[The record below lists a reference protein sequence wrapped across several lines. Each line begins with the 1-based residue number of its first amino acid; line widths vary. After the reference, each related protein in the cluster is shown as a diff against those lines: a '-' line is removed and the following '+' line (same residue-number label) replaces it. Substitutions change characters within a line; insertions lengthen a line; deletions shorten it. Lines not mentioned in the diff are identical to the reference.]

1 MPRLAQR
8 QGRPSTALLASRIKA
23 ERERLG
29 LSQRDVAQRLAIA
42 PASYRQMEH
51 VVTLQYGVL
60 LALVKIGM
68 NPRVLAEELF
78 AEAEAEPATTPTAA
92 PPAPTPGP
100 ASERPGRP
108 RRTPA
113 TPPARRE

>member
-68 NPRVLAEELF
+68 DPRVLAKELF
-78 AEAEAEPATTPTAA
+78 AEAEATPTAA